1 MIMQQ
6 SVTANN
12 VGAGDNNQRSLTG
25 QGNAAKGEY
34 SRALAVTTDKAFELQ
49 EKWINVI
56 AHCPLLSP
64 DHLWKDSSLQIRIG
78 FIPAEPKVDGEEK
91 LINLL
96 DKRTPQYDTPTTR
109 CSFN

>member
-25 QGNAAKGEY
+25 QGNVARGEN
-34 SRALAVTTDKAFELQ
+34 SRSLAVTSDKAFKLQ
-49 EKWINVI
+49 EKWINAI

-64 DHLWKDSSLQIRIG
+64 DHL
-78 FIPAEPKVDGEEK
+78 
-91 LINLL
+91 
-96 DKRTPQYDTPTTR
+96 
-109 CSFN
+109 